1 MAFITLLPLVAAMA
15 GFIIAIF
22 CFVGICL
29 LLIGVTGIIM
39 NKIYKTQTKADHCVS
54 RPLYNVCSIVLG
66 IAIFLFPLGYVLA
79 GIISAFAN
87 D

>member
-54 RPLYNVCSIVLG
+54 RPLYNVSSIVLG
-66 IAIFLFPLGYVLA
+66 IAISLFPLGYVLA